1 MLHCKNA
8 THFISLLSCGLG
20 VLFKFELL
28 EIMIILTDKDLEILV
43 NDSLSNREEIYN
55 KIHFKVSFE
64 EFKQLLFSFK
74 DDMKFWGRYFTLI
87 YRLLPHAMSK
97 NEFEELNTIFLKEK
111 WHNGHDDMVGM
122 FQDYFHDNPKNIDT
136 ILHIM
141 NDLPEYCKQ
150 VDELRYSFIRK
161 CIYAIGAQPEPY
173 NIQALEALLEKETEE
188 EIVEYLENQI
198 EKRKTY
204 GRWEARIPRSDY

>member
-1 MLHCKNA
+1 
-8 THFISLLSCGLG
+8 
-20 VLFKFELL
+20 
-28 EIMIILTDKDLEILV
+28 MIILTDKDLEILV
-43 NDSLSNREEIYN
+43 NNSLSNREEIYN

-64 EFKQLLFSFK
+64 EFKQILFSLK
-74 DDMKFWGRYFTLI
+74 DDVEHIDLFSII
-87 YRLLPHAMSK
+87 YWLLPHSMSK

-122 FQDYFHDNPKNIDT
+122 FQVYFYDNPKNIDT

-141 NDLPEYCKQ
+141 NDLPEFY
-150 VDELRYSFIRK
+150 RYDTCLKHPFIRK

-188 EIVEYLENQI
+188 ELIEYLEEQI
-198 EKRKTY
+198 ETRKTD
-204 GRWEARIPRSDY
+204 GRWEARRPRSDY